1 MDGDR
6 HLQDLNHM
14 GPQGETVAVSQGR
27 SLFQSSISS
36 HLGMQR
42 GSTFRQPR
50 ASLGRIET
58 GLPALQLP
66 VPRPSKFTGT
76 VSMEEIRS
84 LMEAFYSS
92 RQIAHTPR
100 YLLLDVVKH
109 TGALSE
115 AFQQRGAGDSALDI
129 QVLHGEERR
138 RIAEAIA
145 DCYLSISRLADIC
158 NVDLSA
164 AILERVRKLERKHP
178 IDREKRD
185 RSSREE
191 EAGKRKRFTDDE
203 IGALTSFA
211 ERYGWSL
218 FNVSNRTREAFCR
231 ENGISRERL
240 SNFFNNRRPRDFR
253 KGAQA
258 MSASMICQAR
268 SSSAGSGPSPGDT
281 EPSHVAGH
289 HDFCS

>member
-1 MDGDR
+1 
-6 HLQDLNHM
+6 
-14 GPQGETVAVSQGR
+14 
-27 SLFQSSISS
+27 
-36 HLGMQR
+36 
-42 GSTFRQPR
+42 
-50 ASLGRIET
+50 
-58 GLPALQLP
+58 
-66 VPRPSKFTGT
+66 
-76 VSMEEIRS
+76 MEEIRS

-253 KGAQA
+253 KACARRQLFSTAADPSRPMSGSPYRPASPPITFPVQGAQA

-281 EPSHVAGH
+281 EPSHVAVG
-289 HDFCS
+289 